1 MCNGTLKMVAIDW
14 VLSITRVA
22 CRKFYDLLGVPET
35 ASESELKKAYRQK
48 CVNSTIRHMLRSA
61 RAD

>member
-1 MCNGTLKMVAIDW
+1 MCNGALKMVAIDW

-48 CVNSTIRHMLRSA
+48 SVYDLIKRTLRSFSC
-61 RAD
+61 